1 MKTII
6 IATVISTGLL
16 WGCQDEPADQGQPQ
30 TKMDQK
36 MTQGMD
42 HDTNHDHDQM
52 SKDSEGKMNHQQM
65 SKTENIAYYTCPME
79 SHKHIS
85 SDEPGSCP
93 ECGMALVAATEVS
106 PDQADYFGCPMP
118 SHSQIRAD
126 EAGQCPECGM
136 NLKPY
141 KLEKADS

>member
-6 IATVISTGLL
+6 IATVISAGLL
-16 WGCQDEPADQGQPQ
+16 LGCQDKSAEQGQQQ
-30 TKMDQK
+30 TKMDHK
-36 MTQGMD
+36 MPKGMNHDTDHDHNQMSMNSAGKMD
-42 HDTNHDHDQM
+42 HNQM
-52 SKDSEGKMNHQQM
+52 SKA
-65 SKTENIAYYTCPME
+65 ENIAYYTCPME
-79 SHKHIS
+79 SHKHIHS
-85 SDEPGSCP
+85 AEAGACP

-118 SHSQIRAD
+118 SHSHIRAD

-141 KLEKADS
+141 KLEKTDS